1 MRSALLPAFLLLLA
15 VPVACAARARQQAE
29 VPEDEV
35 QVEEPPEVGDL
46 DEEEPALT
54 PGEGDAAPAEVEPEP
69 TARGEEGDRG
79 VEPLSKLSGQWRFA
93 GGSQQRSSVEQA
105 IEEVVDDM
113 NVFVRG
119 IARSRLEDANRVP
132 PEIAIT
138 PDGENLTVQIGEEV
152 YTGPISGE
160 TVRVRNPEG
169 GISRMRYKFR
179 DGSLY
184 QIFRADDGDRINVF
198 TPRDDGDGVSMWVT
212 MRSDRLPKDVK
223 YRLSY
228 R

>member
-1 MRSALLPAFLLLLA
+1 MRSALLPTFLLLLA
-15 VPVACAARARQQAE
+15 IPVACAARARQQPE
-29 VPEDEV
+29 VPEEEV
-35 QVEEPPEVGDL
+35 SVEEPPEIGDL

-54 PGEGDAAPAEVEPEP
+54 PGEADAASTEAELER

-79 VEPLSKLSGQWRFA
+79 EEPLSRLSGQWQFA
-93 GGSQQRSSVEQA
+93 GGHYQRSSVEQA
-105 IEEVVDDM
+105 IDDVVDEM

-132 PEIAIT
+132 PEIVIE
-138 PDGENLTVQIGEEV
+138 PNGENLTVQIGEET

-184 QIFRADDGDRINVF
+184 QIFRAEDGDRINVF
-198 TPRDDGDGVSMWVT
+198 TPREDGQGVSMWVT

-228 R
+228 Q